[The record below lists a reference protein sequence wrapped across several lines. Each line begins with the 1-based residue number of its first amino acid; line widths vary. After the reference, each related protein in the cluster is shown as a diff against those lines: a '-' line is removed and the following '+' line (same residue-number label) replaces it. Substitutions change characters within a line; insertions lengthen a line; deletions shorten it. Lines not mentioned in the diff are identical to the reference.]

1 MAKTSPLLLLLL
13 FIIIVSGTVVDLWV
27 NRDAPDYVKIAIL
40 AGAGA
45 TLLLAGLGL
54 PLLSRRL
61 RV

>member
-1 MAKTSPLLLLLL
+1 VAKTSPLLLLLL